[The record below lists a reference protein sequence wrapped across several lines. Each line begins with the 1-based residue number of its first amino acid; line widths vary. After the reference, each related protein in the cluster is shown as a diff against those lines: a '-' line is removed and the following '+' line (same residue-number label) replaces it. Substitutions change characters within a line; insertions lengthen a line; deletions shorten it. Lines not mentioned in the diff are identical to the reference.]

1 MKLFIAL
8 VVLVVLVAISACV
21 SWKTAKISEIHK
33 IRAAFHDHEN
43 LMRKAREKFSD
54 EYFRGFDEAERM
66 LDEIEEEEKL

>member
-21 SWKTAKISEIHK
+21 SWKSGKLSEIHK
-33 IRAAFHDHEN
+33 IRAAFHDHEA
-43 LMRKAREKFSD
+43 LMKKAREKLSD
-54 EYFRGFDEAERM
+54 EYFRGFDEAEKI